1 MKAVKRLIVCTM
13 VAVPLMMIP
22 AKSHAGTI
30 GDILKQIFGNDNN
43 NDNNNKDK
51 KQDPGSPGTSVPL
64 DGELWLL
71 LAAGLGLGAK
81 KIYDGKRTQV
91 RAAEL

>member
-13 VAVPLMMIP
+13 VAVPLMMVP
-22 AKSHAGTI
+22 AKSHAGSI
-30 GDILKQIFGNDNN
+30 GDILKHIFGNDNN
-43 NDNNNKDK
+43 DDKDK
-51 KQDPGSPGTSVPL
+51 KDKKHDPDTPGNSVPL

-81 KIYDGKRTQV
+81 KIYDRKRTQV